1 MQVVVW
7 ENCTIMLSYAMDG
20 RPDSK
25 FTWRILGGYKFTEDR
40 QLETVV

>member
-1 MQVVVW
+1 MQVAVL
-7 ENCTIMLSYAMDG
+7 ENCTIVLSYTMDS

-40 QLETVV
+40 ELEAIV